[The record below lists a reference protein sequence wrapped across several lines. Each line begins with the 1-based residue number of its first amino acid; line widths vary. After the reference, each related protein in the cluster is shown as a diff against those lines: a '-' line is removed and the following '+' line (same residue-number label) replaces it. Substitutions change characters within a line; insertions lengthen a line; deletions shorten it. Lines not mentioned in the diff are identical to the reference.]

1 MTRYT
6 RDPVLNRTVLAS
18 TISALM
24 AGGAA
29 HAQQPAA
36 AAAGAN
42 VEEITVTGSR
52 ILRRDLN
59 APTPIMTVDAA
70 RLENSSTLSIES
82 VLNQMP
88 QFVPEGTQF
97 DQGIQA
103 GPTASL
109 GIGSVNLRGIGANRS
124 LVLIDGRRAQPA
136 NAALLVDTNS
146 IPAAAI
152 ERVETI
158 TGGAS
163 AVYGA
168 DAMAGVVNFILKKD
182 FEGVDMD
189 FHYTTTEQGD
199 GAETRF
205 TTLLGVN
212 SDNHKGNVM
221 LGIEWYDRSPV
232 LLKDRDFY
240 RNGWFDKGSDAGG
253 FIQMPGYSPAS
264 AVLGVGNVNSGGLPT
279 QAAVDQIFSANPT
292 QYAGYFP
299 CNGWA
304 VDNGGGPNGALD
316 GKVDFTD
323 CTRGAAAAGA
333 NRWTVSNGSEIYFNP
348 DGTPFVLAGAHG
360 YNGPIDTAS
369 QQNGKIGTG
378 YAGVRLQPN
387 GNLGQVAYV
396 GQAQSSQERHSL
408 FGRATHELNDHLT
421 AFAQANYASYQ
432 VNTTGGYPPAIT
444 VWSAP
449 VPVDGRPIPAALQTL
464 LNSRSDNPN
473 TATIEGPNNPWTLY
487 RVIDFLGDA
496 VTTKSQNDVFQIMA
510 GVDGTFSK
518 RDWTWEAY
526 VSSGE
531 TNTTNFYEN
540 MPSLQRYQNLINAI
554 PVSGGTVNPTT
565 PPTGPGAPNATWG
578 RGTFTSGRNYAQT
591 CTTGLPIFTNSSN
604 AGAGEVSADCVE
616 SIVAKTRSLT
626 KVKQNIA
633 EFNLQGKITDMRAGE
648 LRFAAGMSTR
658 KNEFSY
664 DPGETNDRESVA
676 ENPMSIFASNN
687 TAGQTK
693 VNELYGELLVPV
705 AKRLELEFGARL
717 SDYVDS
723 DIGTTNTWKSLFTWH
738 TTDKF
743 TVRGGLQHA
752 ERAPN
757 TAELFQGVSLL
768 VVPFAPSDPC
778 SFTTTATWGNQ
789 PSNPN
794 RVAVQNLC
802 RQIINNSDLDPSN
815 DNKSVFDTGAAGPNG
830 FARPGNPF
838 FPLEIEL
845 RKGSTT
851 VPGNSLQPES
861 GDTATL
867 GVVMQINN
875 NLSASLD
882 YYNVDITDAIAPLNS
897 LFAYQQCFNAN
908 GSSNPTLTYAGSKYC
923 ALILRNVQSGE
934 RSSVDAP
941 FINTGSLKTDG
952 IDVAVNWRHDLGKGQ
967 FYINSLMTFLGK
979 YDIQDAPGTPV
990 VHEKDTLQTQDGGQ
1004 YKYKVT
1010 NQFGYNF
1017 GGGKAGVALQ
1027 WRYLPA
1033 IRDESLARTPT
1044 SNVFGVGSYQSFN
1057 LSASYTLNEKINLR
1071 MGIDNLTDEQPPVVG
1086 ARPGDNNAEVTRAD
1100 YYDILG
1106 RRAFVG
1112 VTARF

>member
-1 MTRYT
+1 MTRNT

-24 AGGAA
+24 AGTAA
-29 HAQQPAA
+29 HAQQP

-59 APTPIMTVDAA
+59 APTPIMTVDAQ

-109 GIGSVNLRGIGANRS
+109 GIGSVNLRGIGPNRT

-189 FHYTTTEQGD
+189 FQSSTTQQGD

-221 LGIEWYDRSPV
+221 LGVEWYNRAPV
-232 LLKDRDFY
+232 LLRDRDFY
-240 RNGWFDKGSDAGG
+240 LNGWFDKGSDAGG

-279 QAAVDQIFSANPT
+279 QAAVDQIFLANPT

-304 VDNGGGPNGALD
+304 VDNGGGANGALD

-323 CTRGAAAAGA
+323 CNRAATAAKGWA
-333 NRWTVSNGSEIYFNP
+333 VSNTSEIYFNP
-348 DGTPFVLAGAHG
+348 DGSPFVLAGAHG

-387 GNLGQVAYV
+387 GNLGQASYV
-396 GQAQSSQERHSL
+396 GQAQSSQERHSV

-421 AFAQANYASYQ
+421 AFAQANYASYA
-432 VNTTGGYPPAIT
+432 VTTTQGYSPAIT

-464 LNSRSDNPN
+464 LASRANP
-473 TATIEGPNNPWTLY
+473 TNPWTLY
-487 RVIDFLGDA
+487 RVLDFMGDA
-496 VTTKSQNDVFQIMA
+496 VATKSQNDVFQIMA

-531 TNTTNFYEN
+531 TNTTNFYERI
-540 MPSLQRYQNLINAI
+540 PSLQRYQYLINAI
-554 PVSGGTVNPTT
+554 PA
-565 PPTGPGAPNATWG
+565 PGAAPNGTWG
-578 RGTFTSGRNYAQT
+578 RGSFTSGRNYAQT
-591 CTTGLPIFTNSSN
+591 CTTGLPIFTNSSS
-604 AGAGEVSADCVE
+604 AGPGEVSADCIE
-616 SIVAKTRSLT
+616 SIVAKTRSLF
-626 KVKQNIA
+626 KVQQNIA
-633 EFNLQGKITDMRAGE
+633 EFDLQGKITDMRAGE
-648 LRFAAGMSTR
+648 LRFAAGASYR

-705 AKRLELEFGARL
+705 AKRLDLEFGVRL

-723 DIGTTNTWKSLFTWH
+723 DIGTTNTWKSLFTWR

-743 TVRGGLQHA
+743 TIRGGLQHA

-778 SFTTTATWGNQ
+778 SFTTTATWGNVA
-789 PSNPN
+789 SNPN
-794 RVAVQNLC
+794 RTAVQALC
-802 RQIINNSDLDPSN
+802 REIINRSDADPSN
-815 DNKSVFDTGAAGPNG
+815 DGKSAFDLGAAGPNG

-861 GDTATL
+861 GDTVTL
-867 GVVMQINN
+867 GVVMQLNN

-908 GSSNPTLTYAGSKYC
+908 GSSNPTLSYTGSKYC

-941 FINTGSLKTDG
+941 YINTGSLKTDG
-952 IDVAVNWRHDLGKGQ
+952 IDIAVNWRHDLGKGS

-979 YDIQDAPGTPV
+979 YDVQDAPGTPV

-1004 YKYKVT
+1004 FKYKLT
-1010 NQFGYNF
+1010 NVFGYNF
-1017 GGGKAGVALQ
+1017 GGGKASVGMQ
-1027 WRYLPA
+1027 WRYLPE

-1044 SNVFGVGSYQSFN
+1044 SNVFPVKSYETFSLFAN
-1057 LSASYTLNEKINLR
+1057 YNLNEKIDFR
-1071 MGIDNLTDEQPPVVG
+1071 MGVENLTDQQPLIVG
-1086 ARPGDNNAEVTRAD
+1086 ARPGDNNAEVTRPD

-1106 RRAFVG
+1106 RRAYIG
-1112 VTARF
+1112 VKARF

>member
-279 QAAVDQIFSANPT
+279 QAAVDQIFLANPT

-464 LNSRSDNPN
+464 LASRTNP
-473 TATIEGPNNPWTLY
+473 TNPWTLY

-565 PPTGPGAPNATWG
+565 PPTGPGAPNSTWG

-1086 ARPGDNNAEVTRAD
+1086 ARPGDNIAEVTRAD

>member
-1 MTRYT
+1 MTRNT

-18 TISALM
+18 TISALV
-24 AGGAA
+24 AGTAA
-29 HAQQPAA
+29 HAQQPAQGQ
-36 AAAGAN
+36 AGAN

-59 APTPIMTVDAA
+59 APTPIMTVDAQ
-70 RLENSSTLSIES
+70 RLENSSTISIES

-109 GIGSVNLRGIGANRS
+109 GIGSVNLRGIGPNRT

-189 FHYTTTEQGD
+189 FQSSETQQGD

-221 LGIEWYDRSPV
+221 LGVEWYNRGAV
-232 LLKDRDFY
+232 LLRDRDFY
-240 RNGWFDKGSDAGG
+240 SNGWFDKGSDAGG

-279 QAAVDQIFSANPT
+279 QAAVDQVFSANPT

-299 CNGWA
+299 CAGWA
-304 VDNGGGPNGALD
+304 VDNNAD
-316 GKVDFTD
+316 GKADFTD
-323 CTRGAAAAGA
+323 CNRAAVAAGKWA
-333 NRWTVSNGSEIYFNP
+333 TSNSSEIYFNP
-348 DGTPFVLAGAHG
+348 DGSPFILAGAHG

-369 QQNGKIGTG
+369 AQNGKIGTG

-396 GQAQSSQERHSL
+396 GQAQSSEERHSL
-408 FGRATHELNDHLT
+408 FGRATHELNDNLT
-421 AFAQANYASYQ
+421 AFAQANYASYD
-432 VNTTGGYPPAIT
+432 VATTGGYPPAIT

-464 LNSRSDNPN
+464 LASRTNP
-473 TATIEGPNNPWTLY
+473 TNPWTLY

-496 VTTKSQNDVFQIMA
+496 VKTESQNDVFQIMA

-540 MPSLQRYQNLINAI
+540 MPSLQRYQYLINAI
-554 PVSGGTVNPTT
+554 PS
-565 PPTGPGAPNATWG
+565 PGAAPNGTWG
-578 RGTFTSGRNYAQT
+578 IGSFTSGRNYSQT
-591 CTTGLPIFTNSSN
+591 CTSGLPIFTNSSN
-604 AGAGEVSADCVE
+604 LGPGEVSADCVE

-648 LRFAAGMSTR
+648 LRFAAGVSTR

-693 VNELYGELLVPV
+693 VNEVYGELLVPV
-705 AKRLELEFGARL
+705 AKRLDLEFGLRE
-717 SDYVDS
+717 SNYPDS
-723 DIGTTNTWKSLFTWH
+723 TIGTTDTWKALFTWR

-743 TVRGGLQHA
+743 TLRGGLQRA

-778 SFTTTATWGNQ
+778 SFTTTATWGNVA
-789 PSNPN
+789 SNPN

-802 RQIINNSDLDPSN
+802 REIINRSDGDPSN
-815 DNKSVFDTGAAGPNG
+815 DGKSAFDDPARGGPNN

-845 RKGSTT
+845 RKGANT
-851 VPGNSLQPES
+851 VQGGPPLSPEV
-861 GDTATL
+861 GDTATI
-867 GVVMQINN
+867 GVVMQLNS

-882 YYNVDITDAIAPLNS
+882 YYNVEITDAIAPLNS

-908 GSSNPTLTYAGSKYC
+908 GSTNPTLSYTGSAYC
-923 ALILRNVQSGE
+923 KLILRNVQSGE

-952 IDVAVNWRHDLGKGQ
+952 MDLAVNWRHDIGKGS

-979 YDIQDAPGTPV
+979 YDVQDAPGTPT

-1004 YKYKVT
+1004 FKYKMT
-1010 NQFGYNF
+1010 NVFGYNF
-1017 GGGKAGVALQ
+1017 GGGKASVGLQ
-1027 WRYLPA
+1027 WRYLPE
-1033 IRDESLARTPT
+1033 IRDESLARSPT
-1044 SNVFGVGSYQSFN
+1044 SNVFPVDAYQSFSVFATYN
-1057 LSASYTLNEKINLR
+1057 LNEKINFR
-1071 MGIDNLTDEQPPVVG
+1071 MGIDNLTDEQPNIVG

-1106 RRAFVG
+1106 RRAYIG
-1112 VTARF
+1112 VKARF